1 METQE
6 ILNGNK
12 LIAEFMGWKETSKNL
27 KWISKYGEEYD
38 NKVMFSGWIKEDQEY
53 SDFEPLVVV
62 VNNKRKIEY
71 FRKPQYNSSW
81 DWLIPVIDK
90 ITDMDIY
97 FEYKDKTSGQFGRD
111 EMINTKYILRTWE
124 NVVEFLEWY
133 NKNK

>member
-97 FEYKDKTSGQFGRD
+97 FEYRLLHQVLLLI
-111 EMINTKYILRTWE
+111 M
-124 NVVEFLEWY
+124 
-133 NKNK
+133 